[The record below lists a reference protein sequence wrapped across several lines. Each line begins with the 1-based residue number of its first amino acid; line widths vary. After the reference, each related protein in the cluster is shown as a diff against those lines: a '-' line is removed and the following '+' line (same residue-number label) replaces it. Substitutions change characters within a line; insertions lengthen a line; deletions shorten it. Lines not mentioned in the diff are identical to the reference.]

1 MHGSTRANTHNGA
14 REASQARRPAPARPW
29 ATAWPGWARSEPP
42 RSTPWLPT
50 APAATP
56 LPTRAAEPH
65 GAALR
70 ERPEAAA
77 RAAGGAQ
84 RARRTP
90 PAPVRAVAP
99 SPAAATR
106 ARRPTT
112 AVTADGGLRRGSSG
126 RPRPR
131 CRCAVAAPRR
141 HRHLRKQGER
151 GRVSRGRGGRW
162 PRVPS
167 RQLQRGATAARVA
180 NVRIKA
186 RMVAARAPRGGGNG
200 GRRRGPRRSWRR
212 PWRGRGCRRS
222 SRCSSRRSRAAQRHL
237 RGREGAVSA
246 WPEGRQRAYLAP
258 SSSCGGGCAPSDAP
272 KK

>member
-112 AVTADGGLRRGSSG
+112 AVTADGGPLEGVLGPPEAALSVRGGGAATAPTPTEARRAGPGES
-126 RPRPR
+126 RARR
-131 CRCAVAAPRR
+131 ALAARAVAA
-141 HRHLRKQGER
+141 
-151 GRVSRGRGGRW
+151 
-162 PRVPS
+162 
-167 RQLQRGATAARVA
+167 
-180 NVRIKA
+180 
-186 RMVAARAPRGGGNG
+186 VAARRDGGS
-200 GRRRGPRRSWRR
+200 GR
-212 PWRGRGCRRS
+212 
-222 SRCSSRRSRAAQRHL
+222 
-237 RGREGAVSA
+237 
-246 WPEGRQRAYLAP
+246 
-258 SSSCGGGCAPSDAP
+258 
-272 KK
+272 